1 MTILGLGLNLIPMKW
16 LLLFALVLLG
26 CGDDPPPTVS
36 TGSNRVPIGSIG
48 GTGAAGGAGGAGG
61 GAGGAG
67 GAAPKGACDNGT
79 DLDAIEGASDTIRN
93 IARNCGLIVC
103 AASIGDSEAYGQ
115 CVDVCVAARVPG
127 ISTDCADCYGNLE
140 SCGLTPCRF
149 KCQTNTCSI
158 LCLDCL
164 NGAGCIADFEECR
177 GIPGDGCAG

>member
-1 MTILGLGLNLIPMKW
+1 MKW
-16 LLLFALVLLG
+16 LLLFALGLFG

-36 TGSNRVPIGSIG
+36 SGGGRVPSGSV
-48 GTGAAGGAGGAGG
+48 GAPGATGGAGGGG

-93 IARNCGLIVC
+93 IARNCGLTTIC

-140 SCGLTPCRF
+140 SCGLTLCRF
-149 KCQTNTCSI
+149 KCQTNTCRI

-164 NGAGCIADFEECR
+164 NGEGCITEFEACR

>member
-1 MTILGLGLNLIPMKW
+1 
-16 LLLFALVLLG
+16 
-26 CGDDPPPTVS
+26 
-36 TGSNRVPIGSIG
+36 
-48 GTGAAGGAGGAGG
+48 
-61 GAGGAG
+61 AG
-67 GAAPKGACDNGT
+67 GAAPEGACDNGP
-79 DLDAIEGASDTIRN
+79 DLDAIEGANDTVRN

-115 CVDVCVAARVPG
+115 CVNVCVAARVPG

-149 KCQTNTCSI
+149 QCQTNTCSI

-164 NGAGCIADFEECR
+164 NGRSCITDFEACR